1 MTDTAAPLPELA
13 EPGPVRQAM
22 TDRLLAEGWITSG
35 FVEAAF
41 RTVPREVFAPL
52 GTALA
57 DAYPG
62 DKAVI
67 TKKDAN
73 GRNIS
78 SISAPWLQARMIGQ
92 AALRPGMKVLEVGS
106 GGCNAAILAEVVGR
120 SGHVISVDIDPEITG
135 RAVAA
140 LDMAGYNGRVTVVTA
155 DAEHG
160 VPEFAP
166 YDAIIVTVGAWDV
179 PPAWREQVA
188 GDGALVV
195 PLRMNSV
202 SRSIGFSASG
212 DHWQSASAQV
222 CGFVPI
228 QGIGARPEQTFR
240 LPHPGGGSV
249 VLRFEDWAPD
259 DIQVASAVLGS
270 AAAAEWSGVTVG
282 NEVSFA
288 DLQLWLAGR
297 PGYCRIGAEDGA
309 VLAGDR
315 SGQGRGRGWFPFAV
329 LDRDTFAYLGLRPV
343 PDSDPP
349 LWEFGAFAYG
359 PRGEQAAAAF
369 AAEIRKW
376 DQTGRDVPSS
386 AFGYW
391 PAESTANIPSG
402 AVIFPKAHGAATVD
416 WGTRT

>member
-41 RTVPREVFAPL
+41 RTVPREVLAPL

-160 VPEFAP
+160 
-166 YDAIIVTVGAWDV
+166 
-179 PPAWREQVA
+179 
-188 GDGALVV
+188 
-195 PLRMNSV
+195 
-202 SRSIGFSASG
+202 
-212 DHWQSASAQV
+212 
-222 CGFVPI
+222 
-228 QGIGARPEQTFR
+228 
-240 LPHPGGGSV
+240 
-249 VLRFEDWAPD
+249 
-259 DIQVASAVLGS
+259 
-270 AAAAEWSGVTVG
+270 
-282 NEVSFA
+282 
-288 DLQLWLAGR
+288 
-297 PGYCRIGAEDGA
+297 
-309 VLAGDR
+309 
-315 SGQGRGRGWFPFAV
+315 
-329 LDRDTFAYLGLRPV
+329 
-343 PDSDPP
+343 
-349 LWEFGAFAYG
+349 
-359 PRGEQAAAAF
+359 
-369 AAEIRKW
+369 
-376 DQTGRDVPSS
+376 
-386 AFGYW
+386 
-391 PAESTANIPSG
+391 
-402 AVIFPKAHGAATVD
+402 
-416 WGTRT
+416 